1 MMLLNLACL
10 DSDYGCHMKHFIV
23 VFKKGSMWYITYLRI
38 TYLFNSLRK
47 STYYYLGIWIYS
59 KTLEVCIR
67 RYIFRSKKEHFRVDF
82 IADLIFLRWLGVLIL
97 FQTEEV
103 KDPSRDP

>member
-1 MMLLNLACL
+1 MNR
-10 DSDYGCHMKHFIV
+10 S
-23 VFKKGSMWYITYLRI
+23 
-38 TYLFNSLRK
+38 YLFNSLRK
-47 STYYYLGIWIYS
+47 STYLLSRHLDLFQNFGSVYKKIYIP
-59 KTLEVCIR
+59 KQ
-67 RYIFRSKKEHFRVDF
+67 KEHFRVDF